1 MLPAIL
7 ALGSALL
14 PQVGKLI
21 TKIASK
27 PIVKV
32 AAGAITALGAGA
44 AVNQITQPTGVLPAL
59 PGGGGLPA
67 LPGAQTAMMQSQS
80 VGTLP
85 MWRGAGGKFQLPWND
100 PNIPAML
107 RQFSLDDAYLRQA
120 VRAPHGYVVVRD
132 AQGRPYA
139 VERSMAIKMRI
150 WKPAKKPPISAGEW
164 NKYKTSQRVAKKL
177 MKIAAPEIRKRH
189 RASAAKCVT
198 VSRKKRAA

>member
-14 PQVGKLI
+14 PQVGKLVA
-21 TKIASK
+21 KIASK

-32 AAGAITALGAGA
+32 AAGAITAIGAGA
-44 AVNQITQPTGVLPAL
+44 AVNQISQPS
-59 PGGGGLPA
+59 GGLPA
-67 LPGAQTAMMQSQS
+67 LPGAGGLPALPGTQTAMMQSQS

-85 MWRGAGGKFQLPWND
+85 FWRGAGGKLQMPWND

-107 RQFSLDDAYLRQA
+107 RQFSLDDAYLRQS

-150 WKPAKKPPISAGEW
+150 WKPARKPPISAGEW

-177 MKIAAPEIRKRH
+177 LKIAAPEIRKRH
-189 RASAAKCVT
+189 RATAKCVT